1 MENGTPRITVV
12 EHASEQGAWRVESL
26 APTDRMAPFVRRF
39 NAYAERDT
47 AFVRRRELPSGLATW
62 CAAKSIEGRVGMI
75 QAIERGADSD
85 SSDTRSLISLRGIS
99 RVHDGGAI
107 AALRNVDLQ
116 IAAGECVAI
125 VGASGS
131 GKSSLVNMLCGI
143 DFPTAGTVLWEGRL
157 LRTQQSWARLRRLN
171 IGIVFQEFNLIP
183 TLTALENV
191 ELALLGRGL
200 SQKRRYTRAAVVLD
214 RVGLESRMHHLVTK
228 LSGGERQR
236 VAIARAIVNEPKLLL
251 ADEPTGN
258 LDSASAANVADLL
271 FKLRE
276 EAGTTLILV
285 THDDALAARC
295 TRRVRIRDG
304 VIVDDT
310 NRATAARSIGPQAA
324 S

>member
-1 MENGTPRITVV
+1 LPADYDSCATNARSRAHPEFHHFTASDDVDRIEMT
-12 EHASEQGAWRVESL
+12 E
-26 APTDRMAPFVRRF
+26 
-39 NAYAERDT
+39 
-47 AFVRRRELPSGLATW
+47 
-62 CAAKSIEGRVGMI
+62 
-75 QAIERGADSD
+75 AI
-85 SSDTRSLISLRGIS
+85 TRSSIPNESSGSQTLIALRGIS
-99 RVHDGGAI
+99 RLHDGGAI

-116 IAAGECVAI
+116 IEAADCVAI

-131 GKSSLVNMLCGI
+131 GKSSLVNILCGI
-143 DFPTAGTVLWEGRL
+143 DHPTTGTVLWEGRP
-157 LRTQQSWARLRRLN
+157 LRKQRDWARLRRLC

-200 SQKRRYTRAAVVLD
+200 FAKQRRARAGAVLD
-214 RVGLESRMHHLVTK
+214 RVGLTPRLHHLVTK

-271 FKLRE
+271 FELRE
-276 EAGTTLILV
+276 TTGMTLILV

-295 TRRVRIRDG
+295 PRRVRIRDG
-304 VIVDDT
+304 VIIDDT
-310 NRATAARSIGPQAA
+310 TNRRATKVSHRRRPRQTKQPRP
-324 S
+324 